1 MASDLETPEPI
12 DFASHIDE
20 RFDIWRIILG
30 IFLVSALWLG
40 AAIGMGFLAAAF
52 FPDLAEQVFENTVG
66 LGNHPED
73 LAFVLLTFLPV
84 WIGLAVVLPLLHRRA
99 PLALLGPSHR
109 VNWQHFRLAAVL
121 VLAIA
126 VGFEM
131 AFQLPTLLLDL
142 PHYKAH
148 MLLQLPQW
156 TLWLLPMLL
165 LLFVQIGAEELLFR
179 GYLLQM
185 IRARGGGFWLA
196 IALPSFLFGLLHYE
210 PETFGQNAYLVVI
223 VTTVLGILLCKVT
236 LRTGNL
242 GAALGIHF
250 ANNLTVM
257 FLLGI
262 DGNMDGMAL
271 FSAQIDLTS
280 PLVSAS
286 LILQTLVML
295 AVYRIWT
302 RRMDNARS
310 LRDVL

>member
-12 DFASHIDE
+12 DFASHIDD

-52 FPDLAEQVFENTVG
+52 FPDLAEQVFENTPG

-84 WIGLAVVLPLLHRRA
+84 WIGLAVLLPLLHRRA

>member
-52 FPDLAEQVFENTVG
+52 FPDLAEQVFENTLG

-109 VNWQHFRLAAVL
+109 VNWQHFWLAAVL

>member
-121 VLAIA
+121 VVAIA

>member
-12 DFASHIDE
+12 DFASHIDD

-30 IFLVSALWLG
+30 IFLVSTLWLG

-52 FPDLAEQVFENTVG
+52 FPDLAEQVFENTPG

-236 LRTGNL
+236 LRTGKL

>member
-1 MASDLETPEPI
+1 
-12 DFASHIDE
+12 
-20 RFDIWRIILG
+20 
-30 IFLVSALWLG
+30 
-40 AAIGMGFLAAAF
+40 
-52 FPDLAEQVFENTVG
+52 
-66 LGNHPED
+66 
-73 LAFVLLTFLPV
+73 
-84 WIGLAVVLPLLHRRA
+84 
-99 PLALLGPSHR
+99 
-109 VNWQHFRLAAVL
+109 
-121 VLAIA
+121 
-126 VGFEM
+126 M

>member
-1 MASDLETPEPI
+1 MAGDTETPKPI
-12 DFASHIDE
+12 DFASHISE
-20 RFDIWRIILG
+20 RFDIWRIVLG
-30 IFLVSALWLG
+30 LFLIGTLCLG
-40 AAIGMGFLAAAF
+40 AAFGLGFLAAAF
-52 FPDLAEQVFENTVG
+52 FPDLTPEIFVMDQG
-66 LGNHPED
+66 LGNSPKD
-73 LAFVLLTFLPV
+73 LALILSIFILPWV
-84 WIGLAVVLPLLHRRA
+84 ALAVVLPLVHRRT
-99 PLALLGPSHR
+99 PLVLLGPSHR
-109 VNWQHFRLAAVL
+109 VNWRHFRIAAIV
-121 VLAIA
+121 VLAIL

-131 AFQLPTLLLDL
+131 AFQLTTLLLDL
-142 PHYKAH
+142 PHYKAN

-196 IALPSFLFGLLHYE
+196 IALPSFLFGLLHFQ
-210 PETFGQNAYLVVI
+210 PDIFGNNAYLFVAN
-223 VTTVLGILLCKVT
+223 TTVWGILLCKVT

-250 ANNLTVM
+250 ANNLTAM
-257 FLLGI
+257 FLLGM
-262 DGNMDGMAL
+262 DGNMNGMAL
-271 FSAQIDLTS
+271 FSTEVDLTS
-280 PLVSAS
+280 PLMSAA
-286 LILQTLVML
+286 LILHTLVML

>member
-84 WIGLAVVLPLLHRRA
+84 WIGLAVVLPLLHHRA

>member
-12 DFASHIDE
+12 DFASHIDD

-52 FPDLAEQVFENTVG
+52 FPDLAEQVFENTPG
-66 LGNHPED
+66 LGNQPED

>member
-109 VNWQHFRLAAVL
+109 VNWQHFWLAAVL

>member
-52 FPDLAEQVFENTVG
+52 FPDLAEQVFENTPG

-121 VLAIA
+121 VVAIA

>member
-52 FPDLAEQVFENTVG
+52 FPDLAEQVFENTPG

-131 AFQLPTLLLDL
+131 VFQLPTLLLDL

>member
-12 DFASHIDE
+12 DFASHIDD

-52 FPDLAEQVFENTVG
+52 FPDLAEQVFENTPG

-196 IALPSFLFGLLHYE
+196 IALPSLLFGLLHYE

>member
-1 MASDLETPEPI
+1 MAGDTETPKPI

-52 FPDLAEQVFENTVG
+52 FTDLAEQVFENTVG

-109 VNWQHFRLAAVL
+109 VNWQHFRLAAFL

>member
-1 MASDLETPEPI
+1 MLNETDHPEPTV
-12 DFASHIDE
+12 FVSHISE
-20 RFDIWRIILG
+20 RFDIWRIVLG
-30 IFLVSALWLG
+30 IFLVCMLWFG
-40 AAIGMGFLAAAF
+40 ATIGVVFSGYFF
-52 FPDLAEQVFENTVG
+52 FPEVAAEIFDSEKSVG
-66 LGNHPED
+66 HSPED

-84 WIGLAVVLPLLHRRA
+84 WIGLAVVLPLLHRRT

-109 VNWQHFRLAAVL
+109 VNWQHFRIASIV

-126 VGFEM
+126 IGFEL
-131 AFQLPTLLLDL
+131 AFQLSSILFDL
-142 PHYKAH
+142 PNYKAH
-148 MLLQLPQW
+148 MLLELPQW
-156 TLWLLPMLL
+156 ALWLLPMLL

-210 PETFGQNAYLVVI
+210 PDIFGNNAYLFVAN
-223 VTTVLGILLCKVT
+223 TTVWGILLCKVT

-262 DGNMDGMAL
+262 DWNMNGMAL
-271 FSAQIDLTS
+271 FSVEVDLKS

-286 LILQTLVML
+286 LILQTFVML
-295 AVYRIWT
+295 AAYWIWT
-302 RRMDNARS
+302 RRLYTRS
-310 LRDVL
+310 VQRNGG

>member
-52 FPDLAEQVFENTVG
+52 FPDLAEQVFENTPG

-121 VLAIA
+121 VVAIA

-271 FSAQIDLTS
+271 FSALIDLTS

-295 AVYRIWT
+295 AIYRIWT

>member
-1 MASDLETPEPI
+1 MASDLETSEPI

-109 VNWQHFRLAAVL
+109 VNWQHFRLAAFL
-121 VLAIA
+121 VVAIA

-142 PHYKAH
+142 PHYKAN

>member
-12 DFASHIDE
+12 DFASHIDD

-52 FPDLAEQVFENTVG
+52 FPDLAEQVFENTPG

>member
-1 MASDLETPEPI
+1 MAGDTETPKPI
-12 DFASHIDE
+12 DFALHIDE

-109 VNWQHFRLAAVL
+109 VNWQHFRLAAFL